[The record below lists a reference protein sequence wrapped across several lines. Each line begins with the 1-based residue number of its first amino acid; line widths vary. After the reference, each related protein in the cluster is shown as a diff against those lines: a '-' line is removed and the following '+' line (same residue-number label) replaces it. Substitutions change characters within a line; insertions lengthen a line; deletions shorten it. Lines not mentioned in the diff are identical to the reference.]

1 MPSELPTLDELR
13 REIDRIDEAM
23 HDLLIDRTDV
33 VEDVGR
39 AKALLGEQVSDRPQ
53 FFRPGR
59 EALILRRLLARH
71 RGPFPARSLV
81 RIWREIITGQLR
93 VQTEVAV
100 AVYSVE
106 GRRMYWDMAR
116 DQYGAGATYQPYQRT
131 HQVVSAVRNGSAAIG
146 VLPMPQDDDGDPWWP
161 LLASDGRNAPRIVS
175 RLPFAPQATS
185 DSGLAIACVDPE
197 ATGDDHSY
205 LLVETDGDAS
215 NYATTADLASA
226 GFKEPRQVVA
236 TGERRPGEHRLLL
249 YETDEMVLAD
259 DPRLDR
265 VVARTRQ
272 PITRVVAA
280 GGYAVP
286 LSPAQLDHAERES
299 R

>member
-1 MPSELPTLDELR
+1 MPSDQPTLDELR

-23 HDLLIDRTDV
+23 HDLLIDRTAV
-33 VEDVGR
+33 VQDVGR

-59 EALILRRLLARH
+59 EALILRRLLGRH
-71 RGPFPARSLV
+71 SGLFPPRSLI

-100 AVYSVE
+100 AVYTAE

-116 DQYGAGATYQPYQRT
+116 DQYGASATYQPYQRT

-146 VLPMPQDDDGDPWWP
+146 VVPMPQDDDGEPWWP
-161 LLASDGRNAPRIVS
+161 LLAGDDRSTPRIVS
-175 RLPFAPQATS
+175 RLPFAPYTS
-185 DSGLAIACVDPE
+185 SESGLAIACVDPE
-197 ATGDDHSY
+197 ATGDDRSY
-205 LLVETDGDAS
+205 LLVETDDDVS
-215 NYATTADLASA
+215 NYATTADLAAA
-226 GFKEPRQVVA
+226 GFREPRQVVA
-236 TGERRPGEHRLLL
+236 TTDRHRGEQRLLL

-259 DPRLDR
+259 DPRLER
-265 VVARTRQ
+265 VIARTRQ
-272 PITRVVAA
+272 PITRVIAA

-286 LSPAQLDHAERES
+286 LSPAELDRLDGEGR
-299 R
+299 

>member
-1 MPSELPTLDELR
+1 MPSDLPTLDDLR

-23 HDLLIDRTDV
+23 HDLLIDRTSV

-39 AKALLGEQVSDRPQ
+39 AKAQLGEQVSDRPQ

-71 RGPFPARSLV
+71 RGLFPPRSLI

-116 DQYGAGATYQPYQRT
+116 DQYGASATYQPYQRT
-131 HQVVSAVRNGSAAIG
+131 HQVVSAVRSGSAAIG
-146 VLPMPQDDDGDPWWP
+146 VLPMPQDDDGEPWWP
-161 LLASDGRNAPRIVS
+161 LLAGTDNTTPRIVS

-185 DSGLAIACVDPE
+185 ESGLAIACVDPE
-197 ATGDDHSY
+197 ATGDDRSY
-205 LLVETDGDAS
+205 LLVETDGDIS

-226 GFKEPRQVVA
+226 GFTEPRQVVA
-236 TGERRPGEHRLLL
+236 TTQRRPGEQRLLL
-249 YETDEMVLAD
+249 YETDEMVLAH

-272 PITRVVAA
+272 PITRVIPA

-286 LSPAQLDHAERES
+286 LSPSLLDRRDGEDR
-299 R
+299 